1 MLIAI
6 STPVYH
12 GVLYMWCWWR
22 ACVGGKEIKEGKK
35 GEQAT
40 SNCALRLLLS
50 KLCILLG
57 WFLTNVLSKTVVVLR
72 EKDKAMRCDLT
83 LATI

>member
-1 MLIAI
+1 M
-6 STPVYH
+6 
-12 GVLYMWCWWR
+12 
-22 ACVGGKEIKEGKK
+22 KEGKK

-57 WFLTNVLSKTVVVLR
+57 WFLTNVLSKTVVVLH
-72 EKDKAMRCDLT
+72 EKDKAMRCDLM
-83 LATI
+83 LATIQRAPRLLLAACALPVALVLSVWFTFG

>member
-1 MLIAI
+1 M
-6 STPVYH
+6 
-12 GVLYMWCWWR
+12 
-22 ACVGGKEIKEGKK
+22 GGKETKEGKK

-57 WFLTNVLSKTVVVLR
+57 WFLTNVLSKTVVVLH

>member
-12 GVLYMWCWWR
+12 GRCGVG
-22 ACVGGKEIKEGKK
+22 VGGKEMKEGKK
-35 GEQAT
+35 GEQAN
-40 SNCALRLLLS
+40 SNCAPRLLLS

-57 WFLTNVLSKTVVVLR
+57 WFLTNVLSKTVVVLH

-83 LATI
+83 LATL